1 MLLIGQV
8 SSAAAWA
15 IAIPLAVVACVGLA
29 GGSVV
34 RKRRI
39 IAREAEAR
47 VSHVL
52 ADLADGVL
60 TLQLGGGVPSALRR
74 LDEALHQR
82 ALADMR
88 VFVVGEGL
96 ASLGSAAAAIG
107 AAAAVVT
114 LVPRLAN
121 GTAGSGDLAL
131 VVGTVGALGFLPRM
145 ASRLIARTKNT
156 EVSFARMA
164 TLMPASTSLESR
176 AAQISRYTH
185 VPFFTDPV
193 LPPSVE
199 ELAVAA
205 PALLEARG
213 LVAVHPGGG
222 GVAADLVVE
231 PHSFV
236 VVTGSVGSGKSTLL
250 RAVLGLHPLL
260 AGSVSWDGSLL
271 EEPLS
276 SPKVAYVPQV
286 PRLCSEPLHDA
297 ILLGLRDDELAE
309 ALSVAQLTSDLTLLP
324 DGLETVVGPR
334 GVRLSGG
341 QLQRVALA
349 RALVRRPALLVV
361 DDLSSALDVATESA
375 MWRDL
380 SASLA
385 DTAVLAVSH
394 RPSVLAKADVV
405 ITLDDGR
412 VSSIDRRA
420 DVLSV

>member
-1 MLLIGQV
+1 
-8 SSAAAWA
+8 SAALA
-15 IAIPLAVVACVGLA
+15 IAVPLAVAATISLI
-29 GGSVV
+29 GGSAV
-34 RKRRI
+34 RRRRMA
-39 IAREAEAR
+39 AREAEAQ

-60 TLQLGGGVPSALRR
+60 TLQLGGGVPSALQR
-74 LDEALHQR
+74 LDEALHLR

-88 VFVVGEGL
+88 VYVVGEGL

-107 AAAAVVT
+107 AAVAVVT
-114 LVPRLAN
+114 LVPSLAA

-164 TLMPASTSLESR
+164 TLLPASTSLESR
-176 AAQISRYTH
+176 AAEISRYTH
-185 VPFFTDPV
+185 VPFFADPV
-193 LPPSVE
+193 LPASVAVR
-199 ELAVAA
+199 AVAA

-213 LVAVHPGGG
+213 LVAVHAGGG
-222 GVAADLVVE
+222 GVAADLTVE

-236 VVTGSVGSGKSTLL
+236 VVTGPVGSGKSTLL

-271 EEPLS
+271 DEPLS
-276 SPKVAYVPQV
+276 SPQIAYVPQV
-286 PRLCSEPLHDA
+286 PRLCSEPLRDA
-297 ILLGLRDDELAE
+297 VLLGLRADDLEE
-309 ALSVAQLTSDLTLLP
+309 ALAVAQLPSDLALLP

-375 MWRDL
+375 MWEAL
-380 SASLA
+380 SGSLA

-394 RPSVLAKADVV
+394 RPGVLARADVV

-420 DVLSV
+420 DVVSV